1 MFGDLITEAVAQT
14 LPDVMPL
21 ANKLNYEGIILSV
34 IVLMLSIGLVF
45 ASLKFTYSVVVKRD
59 EAIKEL
65 GNKIGD
71 LNGCI
76 IKMTEVQ
83 TIDHS
88 IMMRNRDLIV
98 DIMNNQGRCEMTL
111 KEIHDD
117 INALLTNLE
126 AHAKECLL
134 RVAKGG
140 GSI

>member
-1 MFGDLITEAVAQT
+1 MFPDLISAALAQP

-65 GNKIGD
+65 GSKIND

-83 TIDHS
+83 TIDHN

-98 DIMNNQGRCEMTL
+98 DILSNQGRCEIGL
-111 KEIHDD
+111 RD
-117 INALLTNLE
+117 IQEGVKSLLEDLGE
-126 AHAKECLL
+126 HAKECLV
-134 RVAKGG
+134 RKAREGG
-140 GSI
+140 L